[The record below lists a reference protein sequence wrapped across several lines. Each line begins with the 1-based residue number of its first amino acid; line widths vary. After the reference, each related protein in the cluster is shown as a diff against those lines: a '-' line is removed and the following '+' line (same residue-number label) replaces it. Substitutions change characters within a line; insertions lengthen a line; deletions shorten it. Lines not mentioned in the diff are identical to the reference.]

1 MSRKLV
7 AQEPIKATEKK
18 TLEPQESVKATEEK
32 TLEKEETVETNTTL
46 EPATVT
52 TAEATEVVETI
63 DNAEETLEVT
73 TPLETTTENKYA
85 DHRCWRCGARQI
97 VNAVCQNCGE
107 HYDQ

>member
-1 MSRKLV
+1 MSRKLTTNPNPQP
-7 AQEPIKATEKK
+7 QEP
-18 TLEPQESVKATEEK
+18 VKATEEK

-52 TAEATEVVETI
+52 LTEAIETI

-73 TPLETTTENKYA
+73 TPLETTAENKYA
-85 DHRCWRCGARQI
+85 GQRCWRCGARQI
-97 VNAVCQNCGE
+97 LNGLCQNCGE